1 MSVHTCAHVC
11 VCVRHSRSMLPGP
24 RLTYSG
30 AQARGAGT
38 GSHSA
43 ARAREG
49 MLVAGAGGGAAAESL
64 TPVKREINIFNPL
77 RVIEGTIG
85 VFF

>member
-1 MSVHTCAHVC
+1 MCECAHVHTCVC

-24 RLTYSG
+24 RLTCSG
-30 AQARGAGT
+30 AQARGAGI
-38 GSHSA
+38 GSHSL
-43 ARAREG
+43 ARAVKGCWWLGEG
-49 MLVAGAGGGAAAESL
+49 QQPSL